1 LTDCAWVWGNF
12 DPVVDLVGEASL
24 EVFADRVVG
33 TFLLVLPMLLRV
45 AEVVAAL
52 AESTSL

>member
-1 LTDCAWVWGNF
+1 M
-12 DPVVDLVGEASL
+12 GEASL